1 MSTFCQTY
9 MHFDNFI
16 FFQFYYGS
24 TSFYRQRKDAH
35 LPGYSCGI
43 PLWWW
48 IVFVSL
54 ETTLQFCTFK
64 LSSLQ
69 FCTFKL
75 SWNTFSFKNISQKS
89 MKFQYPILDVFPLAL
104 VVMMNGH
111 QKYPQGV
118 YCSSSFDRLIL
129 SQSFEYILQC

>member
-89 MKFQYPILDVFPLAL
+89 MKFQMSLDYLSSGPGR
-104 VVMMNGH
+104 NDEWSS
-111 QKYPQGV
+111 KIPQGV

-129 SQSFEYILQC
+129 SQSFEHILQC